1 MDFGHFSHHQKCWVP
16 SFLLWWWIT
25 GKKFMI
31 RSSQQKCSA
40 KKGVLR
46 NFTKFTGKHSCQ
58 SLSFLKKRLW
68 HRIFPANF
76 AKFVRTP
83 LYRTLL
89 DDWFC
94 MMMSWWWLVLLHS
107 AGQLWLQQHF
117 TEVHPQK
124 KSSERREKD

>member
-1 MDFGHFSHHQKCWVP
+1 MLLYFSWKPNAEALFKICQKEFFVDFGHFSHHQKCWVP

-94 MMMSWWWLVLLHS
+94 MMMSWWWLVFLHS
-107 AGQLWLQQHF
+107 AG
-117 TEVHPQK
+117 
-124 KSSERREKD
+124 